1 VEQQPELFSTQN
13 FTQFPLG
20 QRQNKLVMSRQELIK
35 WKQRIFNHQDEVR
48 QTPPQQ
54 KTLFDALPQSV
65 AEEIDP
71 FNLKLHSPQF
81 YRMRDY
87 DDQCCLYFILDMAM
101 PLLLYVGETK
111 QSARD
116 RWGNSGT
123 NHDCERYIA
132 KYIELHRKSDLE
144 VKVASAFYQDVPED
158 RRSRQKIESELIYKW
173 RSPFNKQCWKWWGQP
188 FQK

>member
-65 AEEIDP
+65 ADEIDP

-81 YRMRDY
+81 Y
-87 DDQCCLYFILDMAM
+87 QLTKFYFL
-101 PLLLYVGETK
+101 
-111 QSARD
+111 
-116 RWGNSGT
+116 
-123 NHDCERYIA
+123 
-132 KYIELHRKSDLE
+132 
-144 VKVASAFYQDVPED
+144 KV
-158 RRSRQKIESELIYKW
+158 I
-173 RSPFNKQCWKWWGQP
+173 
-188 FQK
+188 